1 MLSFIKPKTPL
12 LCLFLSAIL
21 FACNS
26 ETDETTPT
34 PIEEP
39 DPGTAVNIPD
49 QIFEQRL
56 LTQGV
61 DTDGEING
69 QIWLEDA
76 LEVTDLE
83 LFSSDDEAKITDL
96 TGIEAFKNLKFL
108 SVDNNALQ
116 TISLSENTTLERLTL
131 NSNQLTTVDLSANTK
146 LISVTIDWND
156 LVEINLNANTK
167 LQNLSLKANQL
178 QSLDISQN
186 TELEKLDVIV
196 NELKSVTGL
205 DKTTKLRTLNLAWND
220 LVTLDLN
227 LPTLE
232 GLNVEQNLL
241 TSLKVDGC
249 TSLEYLLA
257 TQNQIVAL
265 NTDTNRALK
274 HLKVSYNQITS
285 LALSNN
291 TNLEKLWTS
300 GNQLSNLDVSQSPGL
315 YDLRIIR
322 NENLNCIKIS
332 SEQNFGTLQKEN
344 HQSLTTGNCG

>member
-1 MLSFIKPKTPL
+1 MLSFIKPKTTLP
-12 LCLFLSAIL
+12 CLFLTAIL

-26 ETDETTPT
+26 ETEETTPT
-34 PIEEP
+34 PIEDP
-39 DPGTAVNIPD
+39 DPKTVVNIPD
-49 QIFEQRL
+49 QNFEQRL

-76 LEVTDLE
+76 LKATTLE
-83 LFSSDDEAKITDL
+83 LFSSDEQAKITNL

-116 TISLSENTTLERLTL
+116 TISLSENTILERLTL
-131 NSNQLTTVDLSANTK
+131 NSNQLTTVDLSANTE

-178 QSLDISQN
+178 QSLDVSQN

-196 NELKSVTGL
+196 NELTSIEGL
-205 DKTTKLRTLNLAWND
+205 NAATKLRTLNLAWND
-220 LVTLDLN
+220 LIELDLN
-227 LPTLE
+227 LPALE
-232 GLNVEQNLL
+232 GLNIEQNLL

-257 TQNQIVAL
+257 TQNQIVTL
-265 NTDTNRALK
+265 NTDTNQALK
-274 HLKVSYNQITS
+274 HLKVSYNDITS
-285 LALSNN
+285 LSLTHN
-291 TNLEKLWTS
+291 TNLEKVWAS
-300 GNQLSNLDVSQSPGL
+300 GNQLTNLDVSQSPGL

-344 HQSLTTGNCG
+344 HQSLTTGTCG